1 MKELRKILL
10 VLILMLVVV
19 PFNVKADEKVI
30 NIYLFYGDGCPHCA
44 AEEEFLDEYLKDKDN
59 VKLYKYEVWYDK
71 TNQEYLQKVQKKLN
85 DKQSGVPYT
94 VIGDKVLLGYMDGV
108 TDVTIKNY
116 IDYYYNNDYVDYVG
130 KITNVSDIRDDSDK
144 INARKKEDKKIIYDD
159 PEVEISTNKNKD
171 ENKST
176 NKQENKLEKS
186 NEEVL
191 IDEEKILKK

>member
-1 MKELRKILL
+1 MKKLRKILL

-85 DKQSGVPYT
+85 DKQSGVF
-94 VIGDKVLLGYMDGV
+94 GYD
-108 TDVTIKNY
+108 
-116 IDYYYNNDYVDYVG
+116 
-130 KITNVSDIRDDSDK
+130 
-144 INARKKEDKKIIYDD
+144 
-159 PEVEISTNKNKD
+159 
-171 ENKST
+171 
-176 NKQENKLEKS
+176 
-186 NEEVL
+186 
-191 IDEEKILKK
+191 